1 MIRVTSYLSKSRI
14 IDNIFIIHQ
23 LILTGNISNCEKC
36 CATQWSKTWTKFL
49 FIQQRNDELAHV

>member
-36 CATQWSKTWTKFL
+36 CATQWSKTRTKFL
-49 FIQQRNDELAHV
+49 FI